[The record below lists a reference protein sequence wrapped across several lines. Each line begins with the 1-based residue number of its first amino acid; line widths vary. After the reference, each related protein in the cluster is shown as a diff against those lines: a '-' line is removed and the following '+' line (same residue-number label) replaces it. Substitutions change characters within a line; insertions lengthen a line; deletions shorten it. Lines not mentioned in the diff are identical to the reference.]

1 MDGNVLAH
9 ISPDKVAAVR
19 AEGGLPEEGGHEL
32 VRVDL
37 VHLPLHRAP
46 PLPRHETP
54 LLKQFK
60 MDVRVKK
67 LAAQFFSNFVKS

>member
-1 MDGNVLAH
+1 MTTLCLIKVYRKDGINAVPH
-9 ISPDKVAAVR
+9 ISPDKVSAVR

-54 LLKQFK
+54 LLKQF
-60 MDVRVKK
+60 
-67 LAAQFFSNFVKS
+67 

>member
-1 MDGNVLAH
+1 MDGNVLPR
-9 ISPDKVAAVR
+9 ISPDEVAAVR
-19 AEGGLPEEGGHEL
+19 AECGLPEEGGHEL

-60 MDVRVKK
+60 MDVQVKK
-67 LAAQFFSNFVKS
+67 